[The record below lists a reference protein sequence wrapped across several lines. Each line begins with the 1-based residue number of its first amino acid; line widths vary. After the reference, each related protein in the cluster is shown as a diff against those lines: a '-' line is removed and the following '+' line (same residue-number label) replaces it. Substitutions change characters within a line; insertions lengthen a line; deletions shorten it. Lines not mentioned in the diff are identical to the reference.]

1 MRKIIITLALAAF
14 GLPAQTEAP
23 PSWIDL
29 HLLALDASG
38 QPVTDL
44 TSADFKIVDQGKPEN
59 ILVFRKPRTEPPAAP
74 GKLEFSN
81 RAAGQPHVV
90 AILFDLMNETQPDR
104 LDTWHALDKTLPQIE
119 SGDSLY
125 LYLLNLEGELVPIHP
140 LGPPSADDHNWPKEV
155 AGPLDKAM
163 KAYSHAR
170 PAHMGQEDQVK
181 KTFHNLEVL
190 AGQMAAYPGR
200 RDIIWITGGVQN
212 VYNTK
217 LPCNGDWV
225 DCALYV
231 PHLAV
236 TLAHANV
243 AVDPVANSR
252 DLASGVNVYQGQ
264 FNSGGD
270 TGVSDPT
277 QRAKA
282 GASDV
287 YGDQTSRPVG
297 AAGTNPTLD
306 LEQMGLLTG
315 GRAYFH
321 QDIPAVVKQVNMGV
335 ADAYEIAY
343 VPPADNWDN
352 KFHMIHIT
360 CERKGV
366 RLITRERYYALPD
379 TRPALDQQRAA
390 LVAAFQSPLDAAAIG
405 LRVKIAPAASGVHMD
420 IHIDPSDLLLREDGG
435 KFTGGVT
442 FLISNR
448 GASGPLG
455 EPTVSTF
462 NLDLTKEQHDTVMKE
477 GIPLSQ
483 DHAITDA
490 VQQVRLIVL
499 DQNTNEVGSLTFPV
513 R

>member
-1 MRKIIITLALAAF
+1 MRKIVITLALAAF
-14 GLPAQTEAP
+14 GLNAQTEAP
-23 PSWIDL
+23 PSLIDL

-44 TSADFKIVDQGKPEN
+44 TSADLKIVDQGKAEN
-59 ILVFRKPRTEPPAAP
+59 ILVFRKPRTEAPAAP
-74 GKLEFSN
+74 GKLEFVN
-81 RAAGQPHVV
+81 RAAGQPHII

-119 SGDSLY
+119 SGDLLY
-125 LYLLNLEGELVPIHP
+125 LYLLDLEGELVPIHP
-140 LGPPSADDHNWPKEV
+140 LGPPSADDHNWTKDV

-163 KAYSHAR
+163 KSYSHAR

-190 AGQMAAYPGR
+190 ANQMAAYPGR
-200 RDIIWITGGVQN
+200 RDILWITNGVQN

-236 TLAHANV
+236 TLAHDNV

-252 DLASGVNVYQGQ
+252 DLASGVSVYQGQ
-264 FNSGGD
+264 FNSGGEMH
-270 TGVSDPT
+270 
-277 QRAKA
+277 AKA

-287 YGDQTSRPVG
+287 YGDQTSRPIG
-297 AAGTNPTLD
+297 AAGTDPTLD
-306 LEQMGLLTG
+306 LEQMGRLTG
-315 GRAYFH
+315 GRAFFH
-321 QDIPAVVKQVNMGV
+321 QDIPTVIKQVNTDI

-343 VPPADNWDN
+343 VPTADNWDN
-352 KFHMIHIT
+352 KFHVIHIT

-366 RLITRERYYALPD
+366 RLITRDRYYALPD

-390 LVAAFQSPLDAAAIG
+390 LVAAFQSPIDASDIG

-420 IHIDPSDLLLREDGG
+420 IRIDPSDLLLREEGG
-435 KFTGGVT
+435 KFTGGLT

-483 DHAITDA
+483 DHPLADG

-499 DQNTNEVGSLTFPV
+499 DQNTYAVGSLTFPV